1 MIYKLCRKCKTP
13 IIHPL
18 TYCSDC
24 QKIQDE
30 QQIELQRERD
40 RRYNKKR
47 DPKYKQFYNSNEWK
61 ILKEKKLQDE
71 QYRCERCEKLAVEV
85 HHIKYIQ
92 TEEGW
97 PLRLDYDNL
106 EALCIDCHNYRHS
119 RFQKR
124 KAVRINETKTNS
136 N

>member
-1 MIYKLCRKCKTP
+1 MIYKLCRKCKRP
-13 IIHPL
+13 IIHPA
-18 TYCSDC
+18 TYCSKC
-24 QKIQDE
+24 QVVINEKQT
-30 QQIELQRERD
+30 ELQKERD

-47 DPKYKQFYNSNEWK
+47 DPKYLQFYKSNEWK
-61 ILKEKKLQDE
+61 LLKNKKLQDE
-71 QYRCERCEKLAVEV
+71 QYLCERCKKLATEV

-106 EALCIDCHNYRHS
+106 EALCTDCHNYRHS
-119 RFQKR
+119 RFQRRR
-124 KAVRINETKTNS
+124 KSNETKTNS